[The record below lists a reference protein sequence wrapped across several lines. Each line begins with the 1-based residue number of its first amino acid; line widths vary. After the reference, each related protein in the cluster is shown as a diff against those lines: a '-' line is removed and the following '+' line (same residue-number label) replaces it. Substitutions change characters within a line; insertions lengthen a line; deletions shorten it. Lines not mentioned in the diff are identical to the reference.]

1 MKRISLFLIIFL
13 FSCTNDPIVY
23 TLTATAEPAEG
34 GQVVPEFME
43 YGEGD
48 TAYVV
53 ATPSDEYVLES
64 WSGDASGNANT
75 IVITMDKN
83 KEVTANFIKKKY
95 PLTIKIE
102 GEGEVDQDIIKE
114 GIVTDYI
121 SGSIVKLTANPEEEW
136 EFVRWRG
143 DLTGNENPTQITM
156 DEPKTVV
163 AEFIKKKYSLTVE
176 IIGEGDVDQ
185 RVIKQGAST
194 DYNSGTVVELTA
206 LSDEDWKFIEWR
218 GDLTGDKNP
227 QNISIDGPKKVI
239 AVFEE
244 EIDCS
249 DLLITSTLSDF
260 NDYNI
265 SCHGASDGSI
275 DVTVSGGNGGYK
287 YSWSTKNGS
296 GLVQDNEDQTGLS
309 PGIYVLTVTDSKECQ
324 VSKEFTITEPDE
336 IKIITTISDYNGY
349 GISENGGN
357 DGSIELS
364 VSGGI
369 GEYSFKWSTQNG
381 SGLDINNQ
389 NQANLTA
396 GIYKV
401 TVTDQNGCEESLE
414 ITLIEPG
421 DSNQNCN
428 DFLIIGTVSNYNG
441 YGTSCDGQNDGSID
455 ITVSGGTTDYT
466 YQWSKEEDVS
476 FSANTQDISSLSPG
490 TYNVTATDAMGCVD
504 IVSFTITEPDE
515 IQVSSEL
522 SNVSEH
528 GGSDGSIDITVS
540 GGTGSY
546 TYFWSSNNGSGM
558 NQGQDDQTGL
568 TAGTYKLQ
576 VTDSNGCIKEKTFE
590 ITEPNEKDNII
601 GTWILTNEQWVGS
614 GTWPEGQARGC
625 WKSGDQGSPD
635 QYIFTESSVTKKVW
649 ECHQDGTLAV
659 DLVTYGPISWSN
671 QGSGNYQWG
680 GQTIQVVFENNNT
693 IMKLP
698 FDDGNILQTWTKN

>member
-34 GQVVPEFME
+34 GKVVPEFME